1 MEENNG
7 SSNLE
12 LDLEDGGEPSADSSA
27 DPFTQKQQNRLDLL
41 RAGGAVRGFG
51 IGGGSSV
58 VEFLEVSMPR
68 ICGAECHMM
77 KSVFYANILAGD
89 VETKHF
95 RSVPRPISM
104 RNTTP

>member
-1 MEENNG
+1 MEG
-7 SSNLE
+7 SFNLE

-51 IGGGSSV
+51 IGG
-58 VEFLEVSMPR
+58 
-68 ICGAECHMM
+68 AECHMM
-77 KSVFYANILAGD
+77 KIVFYANILAGD

-95 RSVPRPISM
+95 RSVPRSISM